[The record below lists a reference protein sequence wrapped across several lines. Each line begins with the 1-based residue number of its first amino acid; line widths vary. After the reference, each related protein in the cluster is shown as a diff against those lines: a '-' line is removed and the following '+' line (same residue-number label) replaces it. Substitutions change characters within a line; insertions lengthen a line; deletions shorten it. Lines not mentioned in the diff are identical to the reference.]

1 MKERKSIYHTEGPF
15 ADLKPGD
22 IVQVVF
28 KDEPVAIMQINRV
41 KQHAIEGNDGDF
53 KCKVTIVTPKELRF
67 YGSTDSTREL
77 VLRGVILRVVKT

>member
-1 MKERKSIYHTEGPF
+1 MKERKSVYHTEGFF

-28 KDEPVAIMQINRV
+28 KEEPVAVMQINRV

-67 YGSTDSTREL
+67 YGSTGPTREL
-77 VLRGVILRVVKT
+77 VLRGVILRIVKT